1 MALNLLVLFE
11 VQCICFYNID
21 NSVVC
26 FSMFMKNVKSKTPIF
41 TIRYIIRYSLSMI
54 KN

>member
-26 FSMFMKNVKSKTPIF
+26 FSMFMKNVKSKTPFLLLGIH
-41 TIRYIIRYSLSMI
+41 
-54 KN
+54 